1 MGGKLTVMI
10 RQKNGEKHS
19 FKTHTSRLEQHF
31 GGSKLLDENL
41 FMDSVRNAGYLKYL
55 PTNYAEHNDYESN
68 SAFFAP
74 YYYGLLFVDFKG
86 KCVFSNNDFAGFM
99 TFTSE
104 FVANDLY
111 KLVRRFANNVDDF
124 IAWIADFD
132 APIYAHL
139 LGLYNSVEIGSKI
152 FHRNKLISEGDK
164 SLLEV
169 LAIVLGAPQS
179 PSKDVLWAGIK
190 QKSEEIYAND
200 TLELDDFDDIAAH
213 PLGWVIHNGDGS
225 VDYISDVFEYCKKEE
240 LLSQDDLDAWVNYL
254 ADRQKK
260 TIEA

>member
-1 MGGKLTVMI
+1 MGGKITVMI
-10 RQKNGEKHS
+10 RQRNGKKHS
-19 FKTHTSRLEQHF
+19 FKAHTSRLERHF
-31 GGSKLLDENL
+31 GGAKLLDEDL
-41 FMDSVRNAGYLKYL
+41 FMSSIKSSGYLKDS
-55 PTNYAEHNDYESN
+55 PTNFAAHDDYENN

-74 YYYGLLFVDFKG
+74 YHYGLLLVDFKSQF
-86 KCVFSNNDFAGFM
+86 VFSKNYYSGFM
-99 TFTSE
+99 NFTSQ

-111 KLVRRFANNVDDF
+111 KPIRKFSNNVDDF
-124 IAWIADFD
+124 LAWIADFD

-152 FHRNKLISEGDK
+152 FHRNQLISEGDK
-164 SLLEV
+164 SFLEI

-179 PSKDVLWAGIK
+179 PSNDVLWAGIK

-200 TLELDDFDDIAAH
+200 TLELDDFNDIAAH
-213 PLGWVIHNGDGS
+213 PLGWAIHNGDGS
-225 VDYISDVFEYCKKEE
+225 VDYITDVFEYCKKEE
-240 LLSQDDLDAWVNYL
+240 LLSQDDLAAWVNYL